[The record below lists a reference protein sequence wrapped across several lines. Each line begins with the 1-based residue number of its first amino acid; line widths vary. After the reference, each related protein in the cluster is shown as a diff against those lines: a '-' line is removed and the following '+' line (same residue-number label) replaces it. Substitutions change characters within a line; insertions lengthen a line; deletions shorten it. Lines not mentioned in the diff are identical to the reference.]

1 MKRNVT
7 EIEQRL
13 IHILKKN
20 SRKSLI
26 DIAKELGVSRITARK
41 VFDSV
46 IQAGKINKFTIVLNE
61 DEKDLAIVHT
71 RGIENLPNDLVIESF
86 RLIDNTYI
94 VVMYYENLT
103 KTEGIPIISVKI
115 ATSRTLSE
123 SIGRTEHFHC
133 DYCGKEMS
141 GIPIEVESQGKTYYA
156 CCPNCERD
164 LRKRKGDLADKSTMH
179 N

>member
-7 EIEQRL
+7 EIERRL

-20 SRKSLI
+20 SRKSVI

-46 IQAGKINKFTIVLNE
+46 IKAGKIKKFTIVLNE

-86 RLIDNTYI
+86 KLIDSTYI
-94 VVMYYENLT
+94 VVMYYENLV
-103 KTEGIPIISVKI
+103 KIEGIPVISVKI
-115 ATSRTLSE
+115 ATSRSLSE
-123 SIGRTEHFHC
+123 STGRVEHFHC
-133 DYCGKEMS
+133 DYCGKEM
-141 GIPIEVESQGKTYYA
+141 GGMPIEVELQGKTYYA
-156 CCPNCERD
+156 CCSNCERD
-164 LRKRKGDLADKSTMH
+164 LRKRREPLVDRVPT
-179 N
+179 

>member
-7 EIEQRL
+7 EIERRL

-20 SRKSLI
+20 SRKSVI

-46 IQAGKINKFTIVLNE
+46 IQAGKIKKFTIVLNE

-71 RGIENLPNDLVIESF
+71 KGIENLPNDLVIESF
-86 RLIDNTYI
+86 RLIDSTYI

-103 KTEGIPIISVKI
+103 KIEGIPIISVKI
-115 ATSRTLSE
+115 ATSRTVSE
-123 SIGRTEHFHC
+123 STGRAEHFHC
-133 DYCGKEMS
+133 DYCGKEMG

-164 LRKRKGDLADKSTMH
+164 LRKRKGDLADKTITQ